1 MLINTFKFD
10 ENKINHLLD
19 ELNEDR
25 NKLFSDVKTSKV
37 IEKVK
42 EDKIKSIENIQRTLL
57 IYKKLLVKEK
67 EKDN

>member
-1 MLINTFKFD
+1 MNLFKFD
-10 ENKINHLLD
+10 ENKINQLLD

-25 NKLFSDVKTSKV
+25 NKLFSDVKSSKV

>member
-1 MLINTFKFD
+1 MLMNLFKFD
-10 ENKINHLLD
+10 ENKINQLLD

-25 NKLFSDVKTSKV
+25 NKLFSDVKSSKV

>member
-25 NKLFSDVKTSKV
+25 NKLFSDVKSSKV